1 MIRPLVRRPASAQY
15 QPMRISTL
23 LCCCMLFALTS
34 CSSWKPAAEYEG
46 WTLYVQ
52 SGDEIEP
59 APYERAVVPAISFVE
74 QTLGP
79 FQERVRI
86 HAWDGGVRME
96 DGNRGRR
103 ITGTDQSTIDDVPG
117 IGPARV
123 RAFHTRSD
131 GGLFS
136 NSGIFIGAPEPGTM
150 VHELIHARFAERPD
164 ELPLWFEEGYASL
177 LGDGVLKNGRW
188 TFDGLACWP
197 WRELRDEEFT
207 DADLSR
213 LLEINAGHQHTVR
226 ENVLV
231 HFVGWAIVFDL
242 YRETGLLDPDL
253 LLMHFRHGEPAVIQ
267 ARERLNR
274 TIADETPL
282 EWMERLK
289 DSDPSV
295 RMATAKG
302 SWKLVS
308 RAVLNELL
316 RSLENEDDD
325 EVRVTIAVNCLAIAG
340 ERRLGWR
347 TDGWMWRSIFPV
359 LRDAQLDDPAEEA
372 ALRLIYRAYRR
383 GGSNR
388 DQTQAALN
396 TLSRFWEE

>member
-1 MIRPLVRRPASAQY
+1 
-15 QPMRISTL
+15 MRFLSLLSCCLLFTL
-23 LCCCMLFALTS
+23 AS
-34 CSSWKPAAEYEG
+34 CSSWKPAAEYDN

-52 SGDEIEP
+52 SGAEVEP
-59 APYERAVVPAISFVE
+59 APFEEAVFPALLFVE
-74 QTLGP
+74 EQLGP
-79 FQERVRI
+79 FRDRVHI
-86 HAWDGGVRME
+86 HAWEGGVRMQ
-96 DGNRGRR
+96 DGNRGK
-103 ITGTDQSTIDDVPG
+103 ITDSGQSSSADVPG

-123 RAFHTRSD
+123 RAFHTRSE
-131 GGLFS
+131 GGLFAS
-136 NSGIFIGAPEPGTM
+136 SGIFIGAPEPGTM
-150 VHELIHARFAERPD
+150 VHELVHARFAERPD

-177 LGDGVLKNGRW
+177 LGDGVLKDGSW

-197 WRELRDEEFT
+197 WRELRDEEFS
-207 DADLSR
+207 DADLAR
-213 LLEINAGHQHTVR
+213 LLEISAGEPHTVR

-242 YRETGLLDPDL
+242 HRETGHTDPDL
-253 LLMHFRHGEPAVIQ
+253 LLMHFRHGGDPVTQ
-267 ARERLNR
+267 ARERLEN
-274 TIADETPL
+274 TLADETPV

-289 DSDPSV
+289 SSHADV

-308 RAVLNELL
+308 RAVLTKLL
-316 RSLENEDDD
+316 RALEDEEDD

-347 TDGWMWRSIFPV
+347 TDAWMWRSIFPV
-359 LRDAQLDDPAEEA
+359 LRDAQLADREEQD
-372 ALRLIYRAYRR
+372 ALRTIYRAYRR
-383 GGSNR
+383 GGSDR